1 VTNLYICSRDA
12 NDKIIVSP
20 DTHKR
25 NLRQYLNQFRL
36 ISDNIDILD
45 AQILNYTVLYTVSIE
60 YDQNKRVVLQSV
72 NTRLKTLLSTTN
84 YQIGQPIVLG
94 DIMGAIVNTAGVSG
108 VISIQ
113 IESISGT
120 IAGRTYASSTFNVA
134 SLLMNGVLS
143 CPPGSIYELKYP
155 DFDIIGSAL

>member
-1 VTNLYICSRDA
+1 
-12 NDKIIVSP
+12 
-20 DTHKR
+20 
-25 NLRQYLNQFRL
+25 
-36 ISDNIDILD
+36 
-45 AQILNYTVLYTVSIE
+45 VSIE
-60 YDQNKRVVLQSV
+60 YDQNKRAVLQSV